1 MKFRLVVRSLLP
13 FGLMLTLLLI
23 STAFPA
29 SGQVF
34 DRAFRAGLGPHS
46 GSDRSSFESFVARH
60 TTLLPVVVQEAC
72 GAACDGVGDQNE
84 RDHDEST
91 LSPFDEF
98 SEESESE
105 NPSNPLS
112 EP

>member
-46 GSDRSSFESFVARH
+46 GSDRSSFESFVAQTD

-72 GAACDGVGDQNE
+72 GAACDGVGDQN
-84 RDHDEST
+84 DA
-91 LSPFDEF
+91 
-98 SEESESE
+98 
-105 NPSNPLS
+105 
-112 EP
+112 